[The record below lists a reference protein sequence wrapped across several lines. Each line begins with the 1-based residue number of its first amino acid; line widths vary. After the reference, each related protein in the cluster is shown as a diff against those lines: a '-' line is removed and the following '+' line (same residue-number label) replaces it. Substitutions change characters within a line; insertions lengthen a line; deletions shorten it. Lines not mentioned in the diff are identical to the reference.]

1 MAAIANLPS
10 VSTEGNLARY
20 LQEIRKFP
28 MLDAETE
35 FMLAKRWTEHEDPE
49 AAQTLVTSHLRL
61 VAKIAMGY
69 RGYGLPLNELISEGN
84 VGRTIL
90 SLAAAAALTA
100 ACISTTSS
108 DAFARGG
115 ARVGVHHA
123 RVGVHHGGVAH
134 RGVYRGAYV
143 RRGVGVAVGA
153 AAVGAAAA
161 SAYNYNYGYSPTYY
175 GDTGY
180 YQQQPYGYY
189 QQPYGYYS
197 PYRNW
202 RQF

>member
-1 MAAIANLPS
+1 VWSVLIRQFAVKGTGLSITETGLEEQNAN
-10 VSTEGNLARY
+10 
-20 LQEIRKFP
+20 
-28 MLDAETE
+28 
-35 FMLAKRWTEHEDPE
+35 AKRKG
-49 AAQTLVTSHLRL
+49 VIMS
-61 VAKIAMGY
+61 Y
-69 RGYGLPLNELISEGN
+69 
-84 VGRTIL
+84 RTIL
-90 SLAAAAALTA
+90 SLAAAVVLSA

-134 RGVYRGAYV
+134 RGIYRGAYV
-143 RRGVGVAVGA
+143 HRGVGVAVGA

-175 GDTGY
+175 GDTGNY

>member
-1 MAAIANLPS
+1 MS
-10 VSTEGNLARY
+10 Y
-20 LQEIRKFP
+20 
-28 MLDAETE
+28 
-35 FMLAKRWTEHEDPE
+35 
-49 AAQTLVTSHLRL
+49 
-61 VAKIAMGY
+61 
-69 RGYGLPLNELISEGN
+69 
-84 VGRTIL
+84 RTIL
-90 SLAAAAALTA
+90 SLAAAVVLSA

-115 ARVGVHHA
+115 ARVGVHH
-123 RVGVHHGGVAH
+123 GGVAH
-134 RGVYRGAYV
+134 RGIYRGAYV

-153 AAVGAAAA
+153 AAIGAAAA

>member
-1 MAAIANLPS
+1 MS
-10 VSTEGNLARY
+10 Y
-20 LQEIRKFP
+20 
-28 MLDAETE
+28 
-35 FMLAKRWTEHEDPE
+35 
-49 AAQTLVTSHLRL
+49 
-61 VAKIAMGY
+61 
-69 RGYGLPLNELISEGN
+69 
-84 VGRTIL
+84 RTIL
-90 SLAAAAALTA
+90 SLAAAVVLSA
-100 ACISTTSS
+100 ACISTIST
-108 DAFARGG
+108 DALARAGG
-115 ARVGVHHA
+115 RVGVHHA

-134 RGVYRGAYV
+134 RGIYRGAYV
-143 RRGVGVAVGA
+143 RRGVGVAIGA

-180 YQQQPYGYY
+180 YYQQQPYGYY